1 MFSFTLITTRQINSR
16 IKINKFGVEREKVN
30 TQMQR
35 KTIYTRF
42 LFTDRIY
49 SSFRRSNGYT
59 ICIPFEVILIEEL
72 DEKVNRSPM
81 IFDHHLWYIRSSQP
95 KKKSKKSKKSF
106 NQ

>member
-1 MFSFTLITTRQINSR
+1 ME
-16 IKINKFGVEREKVN
+16 KEKVN

-59 ICIPFEVILIEEL
+59 IRIPFEVILIEEL
-72 DEKVNRSPM
+72 NEKVNRSPM

-95 KKKSKKSKKSF
+95 KRNRRSRKRASI
-106 NQ
+106 NN